1 MPHIDLNADLGEHDG
16 NGYPSDQAL
25 LDIVS
30 SASIACGEHAGSRAV
45 MTETARR
52 AAASGVAVGAHP
64 SYPDREEFGRRELGL
79 SADEITRS
87 LLAQVGLMAECCR
100 NAGAELRY
108 VKLHGALYN
117 RAMSDGQL
125 AESIVDAI
133 SRDHSDLAILSLPGS
148 ALGESARRRGLRS
161 AREAFID
168 RAYTSDGSLVPRT
181 IEGAVIHDID
191 AAVARVLQ
199 IVTEQSVTSIDG
211 AEIPVEADSL
221 CVHSDSRNAF
231 AMMSAVRS
239 ALLANGF
246 TVQAFA

>member
-16 NGYPSDQAL
+16 NGYPGDQAL

-30 SASIACGEHAGSRAV
+30 SASIACGGHAGSRAV

-79 SADEITRS
+79 SADVITRS
-87 LLAQVGLMAECCR
+87 LLEQVDLMAECAS

>member
-16 NGYPSDQAL
+16 NGYPGDQAL

-45 MTETARR
+45 MIETARR
-52 AAASGVAVGAHP
+52 AAATGVAIGAHP

-79 SADEITRS
+79 SAEEITRS
-87 LLAQVGLMAECCR
+87 VLQQLGLMTECCR
-100 NAGAELRY
+100 TAGAELRY

-117 RAMSDGQL
+117 RAMSDSEL
-125 AESIVDAI
+125 ADSIADAI
-133 SRDHSDLAILSLPGS
+133 SRQHHDLAVLSLPGS
-148 ALGESARRRGLRS
+148 ALGESARRRGLKS

-168 RAYTSDGSLVPRT
+168 RAYTSDGALVPRT
-181 IEGAVIHDID
+181 VDGAVIHDID
-191 AAVARVLQ
+191 AAVTRVLQ

-211 AEIPVEADSL
+211 AEVPVEADSL

-231 AMMSAVRS
+231 AMMSAVRA

-246 TVQAFA
+246 SVQAFA